1 MKLHK
6 HPNVPDLL
14 AYTVLPGGEGPPPGM
29 RKQGFNKL
37 RFQVDSD
44 GKAFLE
50 MYCNPSRSG
59 HVEQDDASNLV
70 FPSTDPERFQAA
82 QAIRDFTKSVSG
94 IDCDVGLYLTTSGFD
109 KLPGDSALASP
120 YGMPFRRARACKGVR
135 LFAHICAR
143 HGHGRFLSD
152 PPHLP
157 LPLPLPLVPVCRRRL
172 LEDGELL
179 AGGAWRVGRRVQQL
193 LQGLDELLQ
202 VRRQEHFQR
211 RRVRRLPRRS
221 DEGQVRRVQEQG
233 RIGHRQAVLR
243 LPPQGWRRLP
253 VLRQEGLRQD
263 SGSYLVVVCCRMAS
277 ERARSFFL
285 TSTAREKDR
294 LPRRG

>member
-120 YGMPFRRARACKGVR
+120 YEMPFRRARACACLR
-135 LFAHICAR
+135 MRA
-143 HGHGRFLSD
+143 
-152 PPHLP
+152 
-157 LPLPLPLVPVCRRRL
+157 
-172 LEDGELL
+172 
-179 AGGAWRVGRRVQQL
+179 
-193 LQGLDELLQ
+193 
-202 VRRQEHFQR
+202 
-211 RRVRRLPRRS
+211 PRSWPTRWNWS
-221 DEGQVRRVQEQG
+221 
-233 RIGHRQAVLR
+233 
-243 LPPQGWRRLP
+243 
-253 VLRQEGLRQD
+253 
-263 SGSYLVVVCCRMAS
+263 C
-277 ERARSFFL
+277 
-285 TSTAREKDR
+285 
-294 LPRRG
+294 PRWCISACWSAAISRNV